1 MEHQLHAR
9 HESVSVTS
17 GGIKKKKKEK
27 KKSQQQ
33 KKLLKKQKP
42 LRSDLHKTREQL
54 DEHPLSIR
62 GGQRGNID
70 ERGKVKLSR
79 KAS

>member
-17 GGIKKKKKEK
+17 GGIKKKKK
-27 KKSQQQ
+27 SQQQ

-42 LRSDLHKTREQL
+42 LRSDLHETREQL

>member
-17 GGIKKKKKEK
+17 GGIKKKKK
-27 KKSQQQ
+27 SQQQ
-33 KKLLKKQKP
+33 KKLLNKQKP

>member
-17 GGIKKKKKEK
+17 GGIKKKRK
-27 KKSQQQ
+27 KK
-33 KKLLKKQKP
+33 KKPATEEAPKKQKP

>member
-17 GGIKKKKKEK
+17 GGIKKKKR
-27 KKSQQQ
+27 QQQ

-79 KAS
+79 KES

>member
-17 GGIKKKKKEK
+17 GGIKKKKEEK
-27 KKSQQQ
+27 PATEEAP
-33 KKLLKKQKP
+33 KKQKP

>member
-17 GGIKKKKKEK
+17 GGIKKKKKR
-27 KKSQQQ
+27 QQQ
-33 KKLLKKQKP
+33 KKLLKKQKA

>member
-17 GGIKKKKKEK
+17 GGIKK
-27 KKSQQQ
+27 Q
-33 KKLLKKQKP
+33 KQKTATEEAPKKQKP
-42 LRSDLHKTREQL
+42 LRSDLHETREQL